1 MKKTLFN
8 VLALTI
14 LVSISSCT
22 SYEDKEYGPVDF
34 EVAFEGGDDWL
45 FEGPIEA
52 IKTIPFN
59 PEDYGFSKENVGGMR
74 LKSLTINTENSHGF
88 GIFENMKVEVSSPN
102 TDMLTIGV
110 LNAVEDGNTLTIEG
124 LEEAKIKNF
133 NQVDEFFLHI
143 SGNLTQELEE
153 SFEIR
158 GTFTL
163 LVESSDKDEE

>member
-1 MKKTLFN
+1 MKKILFN

-22 SYEDKEYGPVDF
+22 SYEDREYGPVDF
-34 EVAFEGGDDWL
+34 EVAFEDDGYGL
-45 FEGPIEA
+45 YGPVEA

-59 PEDYGFSKENVGGMR
+59 PEEFGFSKENVGGMR

-110 LNAVEDGNTLTIEG
+110 LNTIEDGNSLTIEG
-124 LEEAKIKNF
+124 LEEAKIEDF

-153 SFEIR
+153 SFEIS
-158 GTFTL
+158 GKFTL
-163 LVESSDKDEE
+163 LVESSDKDEK

>member
-1 MKKTLFN
+1 MKKILFN

-34 EVAFEGGDDWL
+34 EVAFEDDGYDL
-45 FEGPIEA
+45 VEA

-59 PEDYGFSKENVGGMR
+59 PEKFGFSKENVGGMR
-74 LKSLTINTENSHGF
+74 LKSLIINTENSHGF
-88 GIFENMKVEVSSPN
+88 GIFENMKVEVSSQN

-110 LNAVEDGNTLTIEG
+110 LNTIEDGNSLTIEG
-124 LEEAKIKNF
+124 LEEKKIEDF

-153 SFEIR
+153 SFEIS

-163 LVESSDKDEE
+163 LVESNDKDEE